1 MIMKPGVRV
10 NSKVSILFDF
20 LLLKIVC
27 VKNADHEARYAS
39 LGSCLLDGVICDLSF
54 NVTGLPMEGWRY
66 VSTHFRD
73 SSIPG
78 GVFASGG
85 GRGRPPGGPHRERTS
100 FLRLAGWG
108 RSRDRRDSVVPHRNL
123 TQRRRKKKNS
133 PNRDITARA
142 AILRRGTRWGSF

>member
-27 VKNADHEARYAS
+27 VKDADHEARYAS

-78 GVFASGG
+78 GVLQAAAVGAD
-85 GRGRPPGGPHRERTS
+85 H
-100 FLRLAGWG
+100 
-108 RSRDRRDSVVPHRNL
+108 
-123 TQRRRKKKNS
+123 
-133 PNRDITARA
+133 RA
-142 AILRRGTRWGSF
+142 ARTGNAPLFCA